1 METER
6 IALNQRERERLKV
19 TVRQVRRLL
28 LALAERG
35 DGAMVH
41 GLRGRASNRK
51 LETSFEQRILTGYGG
66 GMRTLDRPWPRSKKA
81 LPRILAVSKSTD

>member
-1 METER
+1 MRMSGLSKVEIPVSWVGGGPMEAER

-41 GLRGRASNRK
+41 GLRGRASNPP
-51 LETSFEQRILTGYGG
+51 TSNWR
-66 GMRTLDRPWPRSKKA
+66 
-81 LPRILAVSKSTD
+81 

>member
-1 METER
+1 MEAER

-41 GLRGRASNRK
+41 GLRGRASNPP
-51 LETSFEQRILTGYGG
+51 TSNWR
-66 GMRTLDRPWPRSKKA
+66 
-81 LPRILAVSKSTD
+81 